1 MKPISLFTI
10 ISVLLYLA
18 LIAPASSSTFAIESE
33 DSATSLKKVIDDK
46 EEAKRIA
53 DELAELKY
61 RQRKKNEILS
71 KGYYKIGV
79 NYYKKDQYAAAV
91 TEFQK
96 ALTFDPT
103 NSKAAR
109 YLKKAHE
116 KLAKHRA
123 RIQRDLIVKE
133 RKRDVEMAKTM
144 RMTEEEEAQLKA
156 QRERDLKKKIKMPSE
171 AALMREELLK
181 ESHDLYDNGNYR
193 AAEEALN
200 LALEYAPFD
209 EELIYYREKTR
220 NAIVERKAKQMS
232 MAKSLEEMA
241 RLAEVDEATVP
252 TPGQDVEER
261 YGDRRTSS
269 AKRLGAQFA
278 TAKQEEV
285 QKVSSDRENLKD
297 RLKERIAEIDFTDA
311 SIKDVIK
318 FLVDLTGLNFVMDE
332 GAMPSAE
339 RKISVSL
346 RDMPI
351 SELLDIV
358 LYPAQLDYDV
368 KDNYILVASAARI
381 EQGDMVV
388 KVYDVQDLVGNVK
401 DYPAEQFDA
410 SVTTSKKKSS
420 SK

>member
-1 MKPISLFTI
+1 M
-10 ISVLLYLA
+10 
-18 LIAPASSSTFAIESE
+18 
-33 DSATSLKKVIDDK
+33 IDDK
-46 EEAKRIA
+46 AEAKRIA
-53 DELAELKY
+53 EELAELKY

-71 KGYYKIGV
+71 KGYYKIAV
-79 NYYKKDQYAAAV
+79 NYYKKKQYKEAV
-91 TEFQK
+91 SEFQK
-96 ALTFDPT
+96 ALGFDPS
-103 NSKAAR
+103 NSKAAK
-109 YLKKAHE
+109 YLKKSHE
-116 KLAKHRA
+116 KLEKNRAKMH
-123 RIQRDLIVKE
+123 RDLIREE
-133 RKRDVEMAKTM
+133 RKRDTEMAKTM
-144 RMTEEEEAQLKA
+144 RMTEEEGAQLKA
-156 QRERDLKKKIKMPSE
+156 RRERELKDKVKMPSE
-171 AALMREELLK
+171 AALMRDQLLE
-181 ESHDLYDNGNYR
+181 ESHELYDNGNYR

-200 LALEYAPFD
+200 MALEYAPFD

-220 NAIVERKAKQMS
+220 NTIVERKVKHMS
-232 MAKSLEEMA
+232 MAKSLEEMT

-252 TPGQDVEER
+252 TSGQGMEER
-261 YGDRRTSS
+261 YGDRRASS
-269 AKRLGAQFA
+269 AKRVGAQSA

-332 GAMPSAE
+332 GAMPNAE

-388 KVYDVQDLVGNVK
+388 KVYDVQDLVGTVK
-401 DYPAEQFDA
+401 DYPAEQFDT
-410 SVTTSKKKSS
+410 SVTSSKNKSS
-420 SK
+420 LK